1 MKLWLVRHAQALIA
15 PGVCYGATDVVA
27 DEQATLQAAQALAL
41 TLPVGLLLVSSPLQ
55 RCERLAQCLRGL
67 RPDLSYK
74 TDARLMEMD
83 FGCWEG
89 QRWDDIAAHELDQ
102 WTVNFGHWRCGGAE
116 SVQDVM
122 VRVATLWDEAHSA
135 GDDAMWVTHAGVIRA
150 AMLLSQGVREVT
162 QADQWPL
169 LDIAF
174 GQATVLDF
182 QVFPTMAQQVRC
194 SGMP

>member
-1 MKLWLVRHAQALIA
+1 MKLWLVRHAQPLIA
-15 PGVCYGATDVVA
+15 PGICYGATDVPA
-27 DEQATLQAAQALAL
+27 DAAATQQAAQALAL
-41 TLPVGLLLVSSPLQ
+41 ALPPVTRVIASPLQ
-55 RCERLAQCLRGL
+55 RCEQLMQHLREL
-67 RPDLSYK
+67 RPDLTYRS
-74 TDARLMEMD
+74 DVRLKEMD

-89 QRWDDIAAHELDQ
+89 QRWDDIAPHELDQ

-162 QADQWPL
+162 QADQWPSRP
-169 LDIAF
+169 IAF
-174 GQATVLDF
+174 GQATALRV
-182 QVFPTMAQQVRC
+182 
-194 SGMP
+194 